1 MTSNFV
7 PSRMVIGSSVV
18 TAILIVMSISPLD
31 DEAIISAQVVDIDEL
46 PTNVTEELDVK
57 IIDAT
62 DRIDLY
68 SGT

>member
-1 MTSNFV
+1 
-7 PSRMVIGSSVV
+7 MVIGSSVV